1 MRQLCVHWDMKH
13 LGSLESTQELL
24 SATPQAT
31 LTHLS
36 YTPNSHMLHISMITC
51 WHMNQLLPKKKKTF
65 FSSSCPLETL
75 FTVCSVFCWW
85 KDDYLMFDTILNNF
99 FFHPINCFFVL
110 FFLLVTSLAKIGLQ
124 ASLVPCC
131 VFTIWHLSVI
141 SISFHLTISPL
152 NHSFIKSWE

>member
-1 MRQLCVHWDMKH
+1 MKH

-24 SATPQAT
+24 AAMPRATF
-31 LTHLS
+31 THLLYS
-36 YTPNSHMLHISMITC
+36 PNSHVLHISMNAC
-51 WHMNQLLPKKKKTF
+51 WRMNQLLPKKKKTF

-99 FFHPINCFFVL
+99 FFHPTNCFVFS
-110 FFLLVTSLAKIGLQ
+110 LLVTSLAKIGLQ
-124 ASLVPCC
+124 ASLVACC

-141 SISFHLTISPL
+141 SILFHLTISPL
-152 NHSFIKSWE
+152 NHSCKSWE

>member
-1 MRQLCVHWDMKH
+1 MRQLCVHWNMKH

-24 SATPQAT
+24 LATPQAT
-31 LTHLS
+31 LMHLS

-85 KDDYLMFDTILNNF
+85 KDDYFMFDTILNKF
-99 FFHPINCFFVL
+99 FFIRLIVFLFCFS
-110 FFLLVTSLAKIGLQ
+110 LLVTSLAKIGLQ
-124 ASLVPCC
+124 ASLVACC

-152 NHSFIKSWE
+152 NHSCKSWE